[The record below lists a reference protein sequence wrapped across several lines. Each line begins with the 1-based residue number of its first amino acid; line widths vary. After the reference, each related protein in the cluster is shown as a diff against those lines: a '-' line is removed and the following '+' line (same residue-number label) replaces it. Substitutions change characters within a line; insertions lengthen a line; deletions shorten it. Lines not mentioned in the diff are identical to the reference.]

1 MKFNLHVTSIL
12 IVFIMVPAILAG
24 AAQARDLREAAVEA
38 GKQLEESRKNDRMVR
53 SQIQADKSRMSQA
66 LTHLRNRVDALEAEV
81 NEKIQ
86 QVEALSR
93 QNAELDAKTAVRQT
107 RLNEL
112 SGAVRVAAGN
122 LNSLL
127 AESAYTARE
136 PDRLNRLSP
145 VLDSSR
151 FPGLDDMAALADLF
165 LEEMRLT
172 GGIDIRTMP
181 FIADDGETVE
191 GKVLSLGGFTWAY
204 EKDGKAGFL
213 EYSQDTKKLYALSAL
228 PARGIQKNLSGYMN
242 GKTDGVYIDISR
254 GGALKQITHQQTLKD
269 QIEKGGVLVWPI
281 LALGVFAIVIGI
293 ERTMFLGRVHA
304 NTDKVMGRVND
315 LAAQGAW
322 DDCQQIVGKKK
333 VPVYNVLRAGLNA
346 RKENRETLE
355 SVLQESIL
363 KELPRLERFLPMLNI
378 MGAIS
383 PLLGLLGT
391 VTGMIS
397 TFHVIT
403 LYGTGDPRM
412 MSGGISTALVT
423 TMLGLAVAIPIMLLY
438 TFLCRRV
445 AHVIGDM
452 EEKAVALTNIVFRGG
467 RPA

>member
-1 MKFNLHVTSIL
+1 
-12 IVFIMVPAILAG
+12 
-24 AAQARDLREAAVEA
+24 
-38 GKQLEESRKNDRMVR
+38 
-53 SQIQADKSRMSQA
+53 
-66 LTHLRNRVDALEAEV
+66 
-81 NEKIQ
+81 
-86 QVEALSR
+86 
-93 QNAELDAKTAVRQT
+93 
-107 RLNEL
+107 
-112 SGAVRVAAGN
+112 
-122 LNSLL
+122 
-127 AESAYTARE
+127 
-136 PDRLNRLSP
+136 
-145 VLDSSR
+145 
-151 FPGLDDMAALADLF
+151 
-165 LEEMRLT
+165 
-172 GGIDIRTMP
+172 
-181 FIADDGETVE
+181 
-191 GKVLSLGGFTWAY
+191 
-204 EKDGKAGFL
+204 
-213 EYSQDTKKLYALSAL
+213 
-228 PARGIQKNLSGYMN
+228 
-242 GKTDGVYIDISR
+242 VYIDISR